1 MKYFDFFLKPATGFF
16 FYIVCVIIK
25 ALAKITAASVIS
37 SLFNQTNKEFS
48 GYIQVFHIT
57 LTSVTHFSL
66 RMADCASGL
75 PQAAV
80 I

>member
-1 MKYFDFFLKPATGFF
+1 MKCFDFFLKPATGFF

-48 GYIQVFHIT
+48 
-57 LTSVTHFSL
+57 
-66 RMADCASGL
+66 
-75 PQAAV
+75 
-80 I
+80 